1 MSLQDYQFIVLV
13 RAFYKELHKMTSQAL
28 TDPYITSNAKRKEDA
43 EELLREMCDLHIML
57 DEDIQVRS

>member
-1 MSLQDYQFIVLV
+1 
-13 RAFYKELHKMTSQAL
+13 MTSQAL